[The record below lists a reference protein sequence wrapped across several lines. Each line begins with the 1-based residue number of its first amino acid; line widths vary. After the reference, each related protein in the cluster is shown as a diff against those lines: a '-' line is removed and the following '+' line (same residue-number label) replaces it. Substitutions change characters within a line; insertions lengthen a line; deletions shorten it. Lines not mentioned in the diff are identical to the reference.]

1 MSLTKIKTRPK
12 DGATEILVLVNH
24 PMETGQR
31 VDAKT
36 KEKIPAHWV
45 QKLTVELNG
54 KTVADIDMGVGVSKD
69 PLLTVAVKT
78 TKAGDKVKVS
88 WSDNKGEK
96 GGADATVGGA

>member
-31 VDAKT
+31 VDSKT
-36 KEKIPAHWV
+36 KAKIPAHWI
-45 QKLTVELNG
+45 QKLTINLNG
-54 KTVADIDMGVGVSKD
+54 KTIADVDMGVGVSKD
-69 PLLTVAVKT
+69 PLISVAAKA
-78 TKAGDKVKVS
+78 KAGDKVKVN

-96 GGADATVGGA
+96 GEADAVVG

>member
-1 MSLTKIKTRPK
+1 MARETKIRTRTQE
-12 DGATEILVLVNH
+12 GATEILVLVNH

-36 KEKIPAHWV
+36 KAKVPAHWI

-54 KTVADIDMGVGVSKD
+54 KAVADVDLGVAVSKD
-69 PLLTVAVKT
+69 PLLAVAVKGA
-78 TKAGDKVKVS
+78 KAGDKVKVS

-96 GGADATVGGA
+96 GGADATVG

>member
-1 MSLTKIKTRPK
+1 MADSIRIKAK
-12 DGATEILVLVNH
+12 AQGAEAEVKALITH

-36 KEKIPAHWV
+36 KAKIPAHWI

-54 KTVADIDMGVGVSKD
+54 KTVADVDLGVAVSKD
-69 PLLTVAVKT
+69 PLIGVAVKGA
-78 TKAGDKVKVS
+78 KAGDKVKVS

-96 GGADATVGGA
+96 GGADATVA

>member
-12 DGATEILVLVNH
+12 DGATEILVLVSH
-24 PMETGQR
+24 TMETGLR

-36 KEKIPAHWV
+36 KDKIPAHWI

-54 KTVADIDMGVGVSKD
+54 KAVADVDMGVAISKD
-69 PLLTVAVKT
+69 PLLAVAVKA
-78 TKAGDKVKVS
+78 KAGDKVKVS

-96 GGADATVGGA
+96 GGAEATVDAV